1 MVLKKPLDYEQTK
14 NFTVRLRAQDQ
25 GTPPKFSDTTLK
37 IMIIDADDQNP
48 KFKYESYRGELP
60 PNGKVGRVKVY
71 PEAIRA
77 YDQDEGIQALIQ
89 YSISSS
95 PDARFFSINPKT
107 ADIDL
112 ITPAPNSLTAHPITL
127 VIRATQTDNKDR
139 YALAT
144 LVISS
149 GENLPNV
156 KPPSTA
162 PVNANTIPNLNN
174 VNTANNVNKNQNNFA
189 TSTNTVPTRTSALA
203 FLQSKF
209 ETKVHE
215 DTLAGTRILALPTN
229 KPEKYLQY
237 TILEKEQN
245 DYFLIGKL
253 GEVVLK
259 RSLDYEKYTKH
270 VFNVMASDELN
281 NATTQVIV
289 NVENVNDWEPR

>member
-1 MVLKKPLDYEQTK
+1 
-14 NFTVRLRAQDQ
+14 
-25 GTPPKFSDTTLK
+25 
-37 IMIIDADDQNP
+37 MIIDADDQNP
-48 KFKYESYRGELP
+48 KFKFESYRGELP
-60 PNGKVGRVKVY
+60 PDGKVGRIRII
-71 PEAIRA
+71 PEPIRA
-77 YDQDEGIQALIQ
+77 YDQDEGIQAQIQ

-112 ITPAPNSLTAHPITL
+112 ITPAPVSLIVHPITL
-127 VIRATQTDNKDR
+127 VIRATQIDNKDR

-149 GENLPNV
+149 GEKVTNLKPALTPQINV
-156 KPPSTA
+156 NS
-162 PVNANTIPNLNN
+162 IPNLS
-174 VNTANNVNKNQNNFA
+174 NVNKNQNNIA
-189 TSTNTVPTRTSALA
+189 SASNINVPPTRSSALA
-203 FLQSKF
+203 FLQQKF

-237 TILEKEQN
+237 TILDKEQN

-259 RSLDYEKYTKH
+259 RSLDYEKFTRH
-270 VFNVMASDELN
+270 VFNVMASDEIN
-281 NATTQVIV
+281 NTTTQVIV